1 MQERAEEDKAHDR
14 KCFFIKGKPNRIGL
28 NPLDLDEPI

>member
-1 MQERAEEDKAHDR
+1 MQERAEEDKADR
-14 KCFFIKGKPNRIGL
+14 KCFALNGKPNHIGL